1 MDLADLPLFL
11 AVTRHGSLQ
20 GAADEVHLT
29 PSALSR
35 AIRRLETA
43 LRTPLFDRSGRALRL
58 NAEGERLRL
67 RALALVDLA
76 EQTRAEFRGTRH
88 RAHCRVAA
96 PGVLQ
101 WTHADALVAAL
112 DACNAEASL
121 ALVPAYEDDAVAQ
134 LSRGEVELALVSAQ
148 ALASGPN
155 AHLGAGM
162 ERLALGSLRM
172 RLACG
177 PGHALAGRADVD
189 LDTVLAAAFA
199 APTRAPFCGLPRGGH
214 SYGWREDRLPR
225 RVRYWL
231 DDLQVLVDV
240 VRRGHALAY
249 LPDEVLQRGGL
260 HALEIRD
267 CPYSCEEQALLLWR
281 PAQADGWLHRFV
293 EAMARRAVGHD
304 RAR

>member
-1 MDLADLPLFL
+1 MELADLPLFL

-35 AIRRLETA
+35 AIRRLETS

-58 NAEGERLRL
+58 NAEGERLRQ

-88 RAHCRVAA
+88 RVHCRIAA

-101 WTHADALVAAL
+101 WTYADALAGAL
-112 DACNAEASL
+112 AVCGPQASL
-121 ALVPAYEDDAVAQ
+121 ALAPVFEDEALAQ
-134 LSRGEVELALVSAQ
+134 LARGEVELALVSAQ

-155 AHLGAGM
+155 GHVAAALEQRPLGT
-162 ERLALGSLRM
+162 LRM

-177 PGHALAGRADVD
+177 PDHALAKHRRVALDAVLDAD
-189 LDTVLAAAFA
+189 FA
-199 APTRAPFCGLPRGGH
+199 APTRSLFCGLPRGGG
-214 SYGWREDRLPR
+214 SDGWREDRLPR
-225 RVRYWL
+225 RVRYWV
-231 DDLQVLVDV
+231 DDLQVLVDL

-249 LPDEVLQRGGL
+249 LPEAVLARGGL
-260 HALEIRD
+260 RALEVED
-267 CPYSCEEQALLLWR
+267 CPYTCEEQALLLWR
-281 PAQADGWLHRFV
+281 PAQASGWLQRFV
-293 EAMARRAVGHD
+293 DAMGVALTAPPTV
-304 RAR
+304 